1 MIGFSAQCYQLVSK
15 IPKGKISTYK
25 EIGLTLNT
33 KAYRSIGRIMAKNPH
48 LIDVPCHRVVKTD
61 GYIGGYALGMMKK
74 IELLQDEGLII
85 KNNRIVNYKN
95 YMFYFIAKH

>member
-1 MIGFSAQCYQLVSK
+1 
-15 IPKGKISTYK
+15 
-25 EIGLTLNT
+25 
-33 KAYRSIGRIMAKNPH
+33 
-48 LIDVPCHRVVKTD
+48 
-61 GYIGGYALGMMKK
+61 MMKK